1 MGSELV
7 HSIRQEMATPQLPLG
22 HPKAARRCFG
32 GCRQGCATDPQFLS
46 PTQAAN
52 NLIVLGREEAGAER
66 IFQNNGVSLLLQL
79 IETKNAELILAAV
92 RTLSGMCT
100 GHKARVSNGMFET
113 FAAIALHLGEWKTAI
128 VHDVCEQQG
137 KN

>member
-1 MGSELV
+1 
-7 HSIRQEMATPQLPLG
+7 MATPQLPLR
-22 HPKAARRCFG
+22 HPRAARRCFG
-32 GCRQGCATDPQFLS
+32 GCRQGCAADPWFLLS

-92 RTLSGMCT
+92 RTLSGMCM
-100 GHKARVSNGMFET
+100 GHKARVSNRVLET
-113 FAAIALHLGEWKTAI
+113 FTAIALHLGERKIAI
-128 VHDVCEQQG
+128 VHDVCEQWE
-137 KN
+137 KIKSYR